1 MRGLIIVVIIVAALA
16 YAYSL
21 RWIAEDAY
29 ISFRYAQNLA
39 DGKGLVFNQG
49 ERVEGY
55 TNFLWT
61 ILLTAGLKAGLRPES
76 ISVTLGLFCTVIS
89 FLSLFG
95 IYRNLFGKSFL
106 FPASLLAL
114 ALNYTWACFSTS
126 GMETCLLSALIVSS
140 FYVLSESELSDRR
153 EDWKCFVLGVLLVL
167 ALMTRP
173 DAILA
178 CAVIFLFLAFRV
190 YHSRDFK
197 PLVLFIIPFVIIYL
211 PYFFWRYRYYGHLLP
226 NTFYAKSAYEAYYK
240 QGFTYLWEFAQRYS
254 LWLLAPLILAAILKW
269 KKINFPRG
277 HLILAMAV
285 FCVVHIAYVVWV
297 GGDFMEG
304 RFFVPILP
312 FLYLICEYLIRV
324 LLNRP
329 LIVGLALMCLPLTSV
344 VDRPIIEARRIQ
356 NGIADERTWLPVV
369 QLWYLEGQVFGKQLP
384 QNALIATDAVGAFGY
399 ASRLPIL
406 DTLGLTDEI
415 VAHNTLKA
423 RSRPGHE
430 KFASLEYLKER
441 RVAIIR
447 DGMGLYKLERQP
459 DWILANNRYYLI
471 TEDPQTVQ
479 SFWQAVSELSE
490 LLQVKGK

>member
-1 MRGLIIVVIIVAALA
+1 MRALVIAVVIVAALA

-95 IYRNLFGKSFL
+95 IYRNLFGNIFL

-126 GMETCLLSALIVSS
+126 GMETSLLSALIVSS
-140 FYVLSESELSDRR
+140 FYVLSELELSDRR
-153 EDWKCFVLGVLLVL
+153 EDSKCFVLGVLLVL

-178 CAVIFLFLAFRV
+178 CAVIFLFLAFQV
-190 YHSRDFK
+190 YNSRDFK
-197 PLVLFIIPFVIIYL
+197 PLVFFIIPFVIIYL
-211 PYFFWRYRYYGHLLP
+211 PYFFWRYRYYGQLLP
-226 NTFYAKSAYEAYYK
+226 NTFYAKSAYQAYYK

-254 LWLLAPLILAAILKW
+254 LWLPAPLVLAAILKW

-277 HLILAMAV
+277 HLILAMAA
-285 FCVVHIAYVVWV
+285 FCVVHIA
-297 GGDFMEG
+297 
-304 RFFVPILP
+304 
-312 FLYLICEYLIRV
+312 
-324 LLNRP
+324 
-329 LIVGLALMCLPLTSV
+329 
-344 VDRPIIEARRIQ
+344 
-356 NGIADERTWLPVV
+356 
-369 QLWYLEGQVFGKQLP
+369 
-384 QNALIATDAVGAFGY
+384 
-399 ASRLPIL
+399 
-406 DTLGLTDEI
+406 
-415 VAHNTLKA
+415 
-423 RSRPGHE
+423 
-430 KFASLEYLKER
+430 
-441 RVAIIR
+441 
-447 DGMGLYKLERQP
+447 
-459 DWILANNRYYLI
+459 
-471 TEDPQTVQ
+471 
-479 SFWQAVSELSE
+479 
-490 LLQVKGK
+490 